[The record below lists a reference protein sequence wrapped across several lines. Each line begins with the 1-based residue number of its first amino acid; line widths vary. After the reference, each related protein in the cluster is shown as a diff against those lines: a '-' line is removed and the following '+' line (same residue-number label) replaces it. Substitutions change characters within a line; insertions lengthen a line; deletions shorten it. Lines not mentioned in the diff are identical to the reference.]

1 MKTFIMHINIIAV
14 AVMVI
19 SAMCLESD
27 VAMRLCLISTSYIAL
42 YSIRWEIA
50 RAVYKAVECS
60 VDVLKESW
68 PKR

>member
-1 MKTFIMHINIIAV
+1 MIAV
-14 AVMVI
+14 IVMVI
-19 SAMCLESD
+19 SGLCLESD
-27 VAMRLCLISTSYIAL
+27 VAMRLCLISTSYLAL

-50 RAVYKAVECS
+50 RAVYKVVEYS